1 MPKKIQLII
10 SLTCALILCINCAQA
25 RRMNTDNQPADGQ
38 GLMKPPI
45 SPAPSQQTPS
55 QEAPSQPAPAS
66 PPAGIMCKDCN
77 VPKPI
82 PSKALPQ
89 SQKVWASEVRDA
101 ATWTRLSKLQR
112 GSEYSKFVIDVKT
125 NKIYFV
131 DSNVFTLHADFVV
144 DYLQKLP
151 RTTENMRAYNQ
162 NYSTQKP
169 QFILGYL
176 THYPNITAGTN
187 SQNNGLWT
195 FSFWEG
201 DTITPK
207 DIRRAYKRLQQTF
220 TIAKLQFRPDS
231 SNQEKV
237 ATQLKPYK
245 IAVINNNQIYKS
257 LPYQAFNVGETVG
270 ILHIVPP
277 KVDIESITF
286 ADDDIA
292 LLQTSYPDIAPVAG
306 IITTQFSTPLS
317 HVNLRASAWGIP
329 NAAIKNASVDYEKLN
344 GKTVFYAVNEDGFT
358 LREATAEETLQHK
371 NAVIEKTAVVMP
383 NVDLSTTALLPLN
396 EIKATDATKYGAKT
410 ANLGEMMRAKMP
422 MSIEGGFG
430 VPLNIPD
437 GFGIPFSYYVA
448 HIKAHGIDAKI
459 AAMLQDARFSKDAA
473 WRKQSLADLREAIQA
488 APLDDKVL
496 QKIVAAWQSQL
507 KGGGVFVRSSTNA
520 EDLKGFNG
528 AGLYDTVPNV
538 RDEKALEAA
547 IKQVWAS
554 CWNLRAVDERNHF
567 GIPHSQVY
575 PAVLVQTAVNA
586 AAAGV
591 LLTTD
596 IWGHQ
601 ARTYTINAKWGLG
614 MRVVEGQ
621 KIAEQ
626 ILFDLGNDGTRV
638 ISRSDETTML
648 VASPQGGVMEKM
660 VTKGEPIL
668 TEKRAKTLSMFAS
681 RAAKIFK
688 NTEVLDIEWVLET
701 KDGKDTFWLVQARP
715 YVLNKKKE

>member
-1 MPKKIQLII
+1 MQKTIQLII

-25 RRMNTDNQPADGQ
+25 RRMNPE
-38 GLMKPPI
+38 LMKPPI
-45 SPAPSQQTPS
+45 SPAPS

-66 PPAGIMCKDCN
+66 PPAGIMCKDCD

-82 PSKALPQ
+82 PSKPLPQ

-101 ATWTRLSKLQR
+101 ATWARLSKLQR

-207 DIRRAYKRLQQTF
+207 DIHRSYKRLQQTF

-237 ATQLKPYK
+237 AAQLKPYK

-257 LPYQAFNVGETVG
+257 LPYQAFNMGETVG
-270 ILHIVPP
+270 TLHIVPP
-277 KVDIESITF
+277 KADIETITF

-344 GKTVFYAVNEDGFT
+344 GKPVFYAVKEDGFT
-358 LREATAEETLQHK
+358 LREATPDEALQHK

-383 NVDLSTTALLPLN
+383 NVDLNTTALLPLN

-448 HIKAHGIDAKI
+448 HIKAHGIDTKI
-459 AAMLQDARFSKDAA
+459 ATLLNDPKFKSDAI
-473 WRKQSLADLREAIQA
+473 WRKQALQDLRQAIIH
-488 APLDDKVL
+488 APISASTLMTISK
-496 QKIVAAWQSQL
+496 QWQTQL
-507 KGGGVFVRSSTNA
+507 AGAGVFVRSSTNA

-538 RDEKALEAA
+538 KDEAALEAA

-554 CWNLRAVDERNHF
+554 VWNLRAVDERNHF
-567 GIPHSQVY
+567 GIPHDQVY
-575 PAVLVQTAVNA
+575 PAVLVQSAVNA

-601 ARTYTINAKWGLG
+601 PRTYTINAKWGLG

-648 VASPQGGVMEKM
+648 VADPKGGVMEKT
-660 VTKGEPIL
+660 VAKGEPIL
-668 TEKRAKTLSMFAS
+668 TEKRAKTLATAAG
-681 RAAKIFK
+681 RVAKIFK

-701 KDGKDTFWLVQARP
+701 QNGKDTFWLVQARP
-715 YVLNKKKE
+715 YVLKKEDK